1 MKQVFYYHSLIV
13 RWIAGVG
20 KGASVSVQGLLMVA
34 LSAGKDLAYAGGILR
49 YAQNDR
55 AGHYQVLGLDGQ
67 LKDPVS
73 VAGMGFC
80 GFDHYGKGPRGSAH
94 CGPVVLG
101 PGVWGDGWAVSGW
114 RGAGAEGLSPWD
126 VSECGGGRT
135 TVRPNG
141 EGRSGGPIVVRRT
154 RKEGARPVAQ
164 GKGVKPSPRTGQ
176 RLKGRNRRPRP
187 GPPSLPGGFAT
198 GRAPRRRWGT
208 RGHRR

>member
-1 MKQVFYYHSLIV
+1 MVYGIGTAGRDARRSGGGGFETRPYGEAAQFAGGLVSGGNDGFWEHVFYYHSLIV

-20 KGASVSVQGLLMVA
+20 KGASVSVQGLLIVA

-94 CGPVVLG
+94 GGPVVPG
-101 PGVWGDGWAVSGW
+101 PEV
-114 RGAGAEGLSPWD
+114 
-126 VSECGGGRT
+126 GGG
-135 TVRPNG
+135 G
-141 EGRSGGPIVVRRT
+141 
-154 RKEGARPVAQ
+154 
-164 GKGVKPSPRTGQ
+164 
-176 RLKGRNRRPRP
+176 
-187 GPPSLPGGFAT
+187 
-198 GRAPRRRWGT
+198 
-208 RGHRR
+208 

>member
-1 MKQVFYYHSLIV
+1 MFYYHSLIV

-20 KGASVSVQGLLMVA
+20 KGASVSVQGLLIVA

-55 AGHYQVLGLDGQ
+55 AGHYQVLDLDGQ

-80 GFDHYGKGPRGSAH
+80 GFDHYGKGPRGSTH
-94 CGPVVLG
+94 GGPVVLG
-101 PGVWGDGWAVSGW
+101 F
-114 RGAGAEGLSPWD
+114 GAK
-126 VSECGGGRT
+126 GGRW
-135 TVRPNG
+135 RRAR
-141 EGRSGGPIVVRRT
+141 GRCSGVDPVGAHACTPQRGGPLGRPDRGPADSQGRGPAGGS
-154 RKEGARPVAQ
+154 RKRGE
-164 GKGVKPSPRTGQ
+164 PSPRTGQ
-176 RLKGRNRRPRP
+176 RLVGRNRRPRP